1 VYVGASWKGGDEADC
16 VIVDLERRQRELKA
30 LDFSRAGREVWR
42 IYWQAFERFV
52 SEGGEKETEGRKKE
66 LQRTL
71 VICFECDASSF
82 ANFAQEINQQF
93 PNDSVRLTIDLRRAT
108 TKVTGMSDMG

>member
-52 SEGGEKETEGRKKE
+52 SEKE
-66 LQRTL
+66 LRRTL